1 MPHYLIEA
9 AYTGEA
15 WGAQI
20 KNPGNRVEQLRS
32 VVEGLGGSI
41 ETAYYTFGDY
51 DIMATISF
59 PDNPSAA
66 AFSLAA
72 SSGGGRQ
79 RAEDHALD
87 DYGRRYGGHEE
98 GRRRRLPPTRRLKEA
113 RTS

>member
-41 ETAYYTFGDY
+41 ETAYFTFGDY

-59 PDNPSAA
+59 PDNPSAS

-72 SSGGGRQ
+72 SSGGAVKGQ
-79 RAEDHALD
+79 RTTPLMTMD
-87 DYGRRYGGHEE
+87 DGMEAMRKAGAAGYRPPGG
-98 GRRRRLPPTRRLKEA
+98 
-113 RTS
+113 